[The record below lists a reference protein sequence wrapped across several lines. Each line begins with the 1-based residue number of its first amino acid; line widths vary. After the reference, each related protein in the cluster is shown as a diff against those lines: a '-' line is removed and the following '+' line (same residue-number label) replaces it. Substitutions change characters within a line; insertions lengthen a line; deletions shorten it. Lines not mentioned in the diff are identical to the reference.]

1 MNRAIQLTPLGILVT
16 LLLLLLCGC
25 SATTAQAP
33 DTAPASSTP
42 KQGKFLSR
50 SDLLKPVEGVDGA
63 QSWRDPGVDW
73 KQYDKVLIE
82 RIRIFLKE
90 DSEEKAIDPTDLKM
104 LTDYFYEALQREIKP
119 TALIV
124 DQSGPGVLGLRIAIT
139 DLMPTNAKLSIAGT
153 LTPYAFVAEASSGP
167 ASGRPA
173 GSTPYLG
180 ECGIEVQ
187 FLDGQT
193 GRVVAEFTDTKIGKK
208 YDLDTSGTGA
218 DTAKK
223 WVDGYLDS
231 FTTWNYAKGA
241 FDLWASLFRQRFDEL
256 RGIRRTRQ

>member
-1 MNRAIQLTPLGILVT
+1 MLQLIRQTSMGFLAFLLLVT
-16 LLLLLLCGC
+16 LCGC
-25 SATTAQAP
+25 SASTPQ
-33 DTAPASSTP
+33 APASASASAKA

-50 SDLLKPVEGVDGA
+50 YDLLKPVEGGDGA
-63 QSWRDPGVDW
+63 QSWRDPAVNW

-90 DSEEKAIDPTDLKM
+90 DGVEKGIDPTDLKM
-104 LTDYFYEALQREIKP
+104 LTDYFYEALQKEIKP
-119 TALIV
+119 TARIV
-124 DQSGPGVLGLRIAIT
+124 DQPGPGVLGLRIAIT
-139 DLMPTNAKLSIAGT
+139 DLMPTNAALSIGGT
-153 LTPYAFVAEASSGP
+153 LTPYAFVAEAASGP

-187 FLDGQT
+187 FLDGET
-193 GRVVAEFTDTKIGKK
+193 GKVIAEFTDTRIGKK
-208 YDLDTSGTGA
+208 YDLDTTGSGMDA
-218 DTAKK
+218 AKK

-231 FTTWNYAKGA
+231 FTTWNYAKGS

-256 RGIRRTRQ
+256 RGIKKIE